1 MGQNYGVDRRLGPAQ
16 ASAEEDLAGTGTVP
30 IGSSAKEA
38 AAMGDR
44 DLRRRVTAEPESAE
58 GSSKSCCYKPARLRH
73 TCTSGARSFNV
84 KRSRY
89 MVHGIRGRQPP

>member
-38 AAMGDR
+38 AAMVDR
-44 DLRRRVTAEPESAE
+44 DLRRRFTAEP
-58 GSSKSCCYKPARLRH
+58 
-73 TCTSGARSFNV
+73 
-84 KRSRY
+84 
-89 MVHGIRGRQPP
+89 